1 MSGRLGDGR
10 IKFRHLQCF
19 LAVAQF
25 ASIKR
30 AADSLSITQP
40 AVSKTI
46 AELEEILG
54 VALFERSRSGAALT
68 REGQAFVPHVSA
80 CVAALREGVEL
91 LTRESAGDGGPVAF
105 GVLPTVAAAL
115 VPRVLPAF
123 RQRWPRA
130 ILNVCT
136 GPNAELLARL
146 KAREIEFA
154 IARASDPELM
164 VGLSFEHLYSEP
176 LAVVVR
182 ADHPLV
188 GDGAAAATRLA
199 HFPVVLPPYGTLIR
213 HRADALLSAYG
224 AAPLPSFVE
233 ALSVSVGRA
242 IVLENDGVWFVP
254 ASAVRHDLAVGTIV
268 RLSLPTDG
276 TEEPVGIVLHTDTL
290 PSPVV
295 RSLLET
301 VRQVAR
307 PGL

>member
-30 AADSLSITQP
+30 AADGLSITQP

-68 REGQAFVPHVSA
+68 REGQMFVPHVSA
-80 CVAALREGVEL
+80 CVAALREGVDL
-91 LTRESAGDGGPVAF
+91 LTRDGRGDSGPVAV
-105 GVLPTVAAAL
+105 GLLPTVAAGI
-115 VPRVLPAF
+115 VPRVLPEF
-123 RQRWPRA
+123 RERWPRA
-130 ILNVCT
+130 ILNVRT

-154 IARASDPELM
+154 IARVSDPELM

-182 ADHPLV
+182 AGHPLV
-188 GDGAAAATRLA
+188 GEGAAAATRLGD
-199 HFPVVLPPYGTLIR
+199 FPVVLPPYGTLIR
-213 HRADALLSAYG
+213 HRADTLLSAYG

-233 ALSVSVGRA
+233 VLSVSVGRA

-254 ASAVRHDLAVGTIV
+254 GSAVRHDLTGGTIV
-268 RLSLPTDG
+268 RLPLPTDG
-276 TEEPVGIVLHTDTL
+276 TEEPVGIVMHIDAM
-290 PSPVV
+290 PSPIVH
-295 RSLLET
+295 SLLET
-301 VRQVAR
+301 IRQIVRR
-307 PGL
+307 G

>member
-1 MSGRLGDGR
+1 MPGRLGDGR

-68 REGQAFVPHVSA
+68 REGQIFVPHVSA

-91 LTRESAGDGGPVAF
+91 LTREGGGDGGTIAM
-105 GVLPTVAAAL
+105 GVLPTVAVAL
-115 VPRVLPAF
+115 IPRVLPGF
-123 RQRWPRA
+123 RKRWPRA
-130 ILNVCT
+130 ILSVRT
-136 GPNAELLARL
+136 GLNAELLARL
-146 KAREIEFA
+146 KAREVEFA
-154 IARASDPELM
+154 IARVADPELM

-176 LAVVVR
+176 LSVVVR
-182 ADHPLV
+182 DGHPLID
-188 GDGAAAATRLA
+188 DGAAAATRLTE
-199 HFPVVLPPYGTLIR
+199 FPVVLPPYGTLIR
-213 HRADALLSAYG
+213 HRADTLLSAYG

-254 ASAVRHDLAVGTIV
+254 SSAVRHDLATGTIV
-268 RLSLPTDG
+268 RLPLPTEG
-276 TEEPVGIVLHTDTL
+276 TEEPVGIVVHTDVQ

-295 RSLLET
+295 LSLLDMIRSAMRRAE
-301 VRQVAR
+301 
-307 PGL
+307 